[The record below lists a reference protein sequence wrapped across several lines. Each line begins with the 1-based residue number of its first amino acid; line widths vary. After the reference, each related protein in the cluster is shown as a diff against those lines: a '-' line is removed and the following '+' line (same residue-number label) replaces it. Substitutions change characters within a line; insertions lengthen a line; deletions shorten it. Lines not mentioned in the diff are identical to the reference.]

1 MPALINQRLTALYN
15 RILGHPF
22 VYDRVRPFVVGGID
36 LSPLY
41 QSLESGPDDVILDVG
56 CGTGI
61 AHEYLKGF
69 RTYHGF
75 DTDPVAIEA
84 ATAKTAAAN
93 VHYDCRLLT
102 PEDVTRI
109 RPTRVI
115 LAGILHHLSDDEA
128 LALLRMCG
136 SSSSDVRIVT
146 ADPTYLPGQWV
157 SNTFAFFDRGR
168 FVRKPPGY
176 KGLAERAGLRIV
188 RDEII
193 RLHPT
198 KGRVLFLMMR
208 LEPG

>member
-1 MPALINQRLTALYN
+1 MSLYH

-22 VYDRVRPFVVGGID
+22 VYDHVRPFVVGGID
-36 LSPLY
+36 MSPVY
-41 QSLESGPDDVILDVG
+41 GSLEAGPDDVILDVG

-69 RTYHGF
+69 RAYHGF
-75 DTDPVAIEA
+75 DTDPVAIKA
-84 ATAKTAAAN
+84 ATAKTVAAN
-93 VHYDCRLLT
+93 VHYECRLLT
-102 PEDVTRI
+102 PDDVAQI

-115 LAGILHHLSDDEA
+115 LSGILHHLTDDEA

-136 SSSSDVRIVT
+136 SASSDVRIVT
-146 ADPTYLPGQWV
+146 ADPVYLRGEWV
-157 SNTFAFFDRGR
+157 SNGLAFFDRGK
-168 FVRKPPGY
+168 FVRKHPGY
-176 KGLAERAGLRIV
+176 TGLAERAGLRIV

-208 LEPG
+208 LEPPRP